1 MGGQRDNVNQGCCW
15 DRHCHSEQQ
24 YFEGEVQM
32 DFGGW
37 MQAKAPERV
46 YDPITEVPVV
56 PESSHPEA

>member
-1 MGGQRDNVNQGCCW
+1 MTDIAILNSSILRV
-15 DRHCHSEQQ
+15 
-24 YFEGEVQM
+24 EVQM

-37 MQAKAPERV
+37 MQAEAPERF